1 MTTFW
6 VLETIRAQLWLDNNN
21 PELSERL
28 LIHLA
33 LVPSGS
39 LLIADWKTCLARS
52 DKRKKTKTSATTVQ
66 SWKRRITH
74 LKNVGLRLIQ
84 PIIDCWRIISKLLAH
99 WQVFKRLKRPVFL
112 VNIWVNIKTYMNVT
126 TKIDLITS
134 FKAVNY
140 IAKNLNLQ
148 FFERSQ
154 RKWFISRIFE
164 RTQLTVRLK
173 DVSGLF
179 E

>member
-6 VLETIRAQLWLDNNN
+6 VLGTIRAQLWLHNNN

-28 LIHLA
+28 LIYLA

-74 LKNVGLRLIQ
+74 LKNVGLWLIQ

-134 FKAVNY
+134 FKVVNY
-140 IAKNLNLQ
+140 RAKKPQ
-148 FFERSQ
+148 FVIL
-154 RKWFISRIFE
+154 RKITKKVIY
-164 RTQLTVRLK
+164 
-173 DVSGLF
+173 
-179 E
+179 

>member
-6 VLETIRAQLWLDNNN
+6 VLGTIRAQLWLHNNN

-28 LIHLA
+28 LIYLA

-74 LKNVGLRLIQ
+74 LKNVGLWLIQ

-134 FKAVNY
+134 FKVVTSICN
-140 IAKNLNLQ
+140 
-148 FFERSQ
+148 S
-154 RKWFISRIFE
+154 S
-164 RTQLTVRLK
+164 K
-173 DVSGLF
+173 DHKESDLLVVFLR
-179 E
+179 EHNWPYV